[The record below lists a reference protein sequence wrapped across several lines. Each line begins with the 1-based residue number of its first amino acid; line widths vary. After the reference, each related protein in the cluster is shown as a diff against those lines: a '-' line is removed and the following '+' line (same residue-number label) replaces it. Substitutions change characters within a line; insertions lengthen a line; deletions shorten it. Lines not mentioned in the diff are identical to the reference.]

1 MPEAEYS
8 TTARLPVPVIWTFV
22 REMNNWAPFLRGYQ
36 SHEKHGEN
44 DSVWVLKGDV
54 GMVTRTVKFRVH
66 VDEWGEPKL
75 VRFTLKGVNEPME
88 GGGEFR
94 LEPWEDAGVAAPPP
108 ARLGLFARLRAL
120 ALPHVRRPGRARRER
135 GHRARRRRLAPQL
148 HAAHQARRPDGPDG
162 GRADEA
168 PHVARGRRARR
179 PHHGRAREAPGPSP
193 EDLTHESGS
202 QLMVE
207 YDPFLPQVIE
217 DPHPVYAKLREEDPC
232 CFIPKYDTYF
242 LSRFEDIWNASMD
255 EKSYSTE
262 AGSTFAQL
270 VKKIQPV
277 TPMINNM
284 DPPRH
289 THMRSKIV
297 PYFTPGGVKKLEPQ
311 IAKFV
316 ADAFAEVK
324 DEKQAD
330 LFNGFAAKVSVKVAC
345 LANGFPME
353 DSDMLNALVWRF
365 FGREEGVEGMTQDGV
380 NAMME
385 MFGYFGELIAKRR
398 AAGAD
403 RETVVDLVC
412 RYEDEEGKTLDVEAA
427 SSHLSM
433 FLIGGAE
440 TFPKT
445 FASALLRFWQ
455 HKDQRAEMVKNPTLI
470 PEAYR
475 EALRY
480 DMPTQFLMRKLLTP
494 VKLHDKT
501 MQPGQKVAF
510 LYPSANRD
518 RREFPDPDRFDIKR
532 NPPRILSFG
541 HGIHLCI
548 GQHFARME
556 AKHCIQTLL
565 AWAPDYEV
573 KAKELRR
580 LKTEFVQGW
589 ESMPVVFE
597 R

>member
-1 MPEAEYS
+1 
-8 TTARLPVPVIWTFV
+8 
-22 REMNNWAPFLRGYQ
+22 
-36 SHEKHGEN
+36 
-44 DSVWVLKGDV
+44 
-54 GMVTRTVKFRVH
+54 
-66 VDEWGEPKL
+66 
-75 VRFTLKGVNEPME
+75 
-88 GGGEFR
+88 
-94 LEPWEDAGVAAPPP
+94 
-108 ARLGLFARLRAL
+108 
-120 ALPHVRRPGRARRER
+120 
-135 GHRARRRRLAPQL
+135 
-148 HAAHQARRPDGPDG
+148 
-162 GRADEA
+162 
-168 PHVARGRRARR
+168 
-179 PHHGRAREAPGPSP
+179 
-193 EDLTHESGS
+193 
-202 QLMVE
+202 MVE

-232 CFIPKYDTYF
+232 CFLPKYDTWF

-255 EKSYSTE
+255 ADSYSTE
-262 AGSTFAQL
+262 SGSTWSQL
-270 VKKIQPV
+270 VTKIQPV

-289 THMRSKIV
+289 THMRAKIV
-297 PYFTPGGVKKLEPQ
+297 PYFTPGTVRRLEPQ
-311 IAKFV
+311 IVKFV
-316 ADAFAEVK
+316 ADAFAGVR
-324 DEKQAD
+324 DQKQAD
-330 LFNGFAAKVSVKVAC
+330 LFNDFAAKVSVKVAC

-353 DSDMLNALVWRF
+353 DSDMLNGLVWRF
-365 FGREEGVEGMTQDGV
+365 FAREEGVEGMTQDGV

-385 MFGYFGELIAKRR
+385 MFAYFGELIAKRR
-398 AAGAD
+398 ATGAD
-403 RETVVDLVC
+403 GETVVDLVC
-412 RYEDEEGKTLDVEAA
+412 RYEDESGRELDVQSA

-445 FASALLRFWQ
+445 FASAVLRFWQ
-455 HKDQRAEMVKNPTLI
+455 HKDQRAELAKDPTLI

-475 EALRY
+475 EVLRY
-480 DMPTQFLMRKLLTP
+480 DMPTQFLMRKLVKP

-501 MQPGQKVAF
+501 MQPGQNVAF

-541 HGIHLCI
+541 HGTHLCI

-565 AWAPDYEV
+565 DWAPDYEV
-573 KAKELRR
+573 KADQLRR

-589 ESMPVVFE
+589 ESMPVVFN